1 MPKRAVSVSVS
12 VSSATAL
19 SVLLASA
26 AVSADGPVLKPAVG
40 PLPALAASPSMS
52 PAPYVSAEMPP
63 PKPASPALARLKK
76 IDALNKDIE
85 ALAGKGLGENV
96 DVNMF
101 RDPAVLEVMADIS
114 ARMSKVLITSL
125 EFQPPNLES
134 GWIRISGTTSNAEDV
149 QEVMSSLAESTLFKV
164 DPNVSQTAEGSQ
176 VTFDIRAYRVE
187 KEDVDGSE

>member
-1 MPKRAVSVSVS
+1 
-12 VSSATAL
+12 
-19 SVLLASA
+19 
-26 AVSADGPVLKPAVG
+26 
-40 PLPALAASPSMS
+40 
-52 PAPYVSAEMPP
+52 
-63 PKPASPALARLKK
+63 
-76 IDALNKDIE
+76 
-85 ALAGKGLGENV
+85 
-96 DVNMF
+96 MF

-149 QEVMSSLAESTLFKV
+149 QEIMSSLAESTLFKV